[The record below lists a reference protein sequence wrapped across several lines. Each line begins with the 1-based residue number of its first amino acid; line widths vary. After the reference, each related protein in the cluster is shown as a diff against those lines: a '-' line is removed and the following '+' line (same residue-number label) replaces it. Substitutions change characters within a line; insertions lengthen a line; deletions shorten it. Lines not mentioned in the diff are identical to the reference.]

1 MVNIRPH
8 GPPCAITIHNNII
21 QLALPTSITQGIGI
35 LRTGAVLTLIHVAV
49 LQEVKMK
56 KKILTIMTILTILT
70 ILMIQTIIQVAQ
82 QMLIAMSTL
91 LAVATLAL
99 TTMVLQLTPSIR
111 RTLTFTMTTE
121 ETTAFNN

>member
-1 MVNIRPH
+1 VVNIRPH

-49 LQEVKMK
+49 LQEVEMK
-56 KKILTIMTILTILT
+56 KKILTIMTILTIL
-70 ILMIQTIIQVAQ
+70 MIQTIIQVAR

-121 ETTAFNN
+121 ETTVFNN